1 MTSDKESTKA
11 LVRRFFQKVFNEQ
24 NFDVLSELLS
34 PHYSYNGEPSSIEG
48 NKAWVISLHSTYPGL
63 CFSFD
68 DILSEGEKVAIRW
81 RMTAPAHGGR
91 AAGYV
96 TGTNIITFDNGQ
108 AITNVQNGALS
119 PSWQDTHSPDML
131 K

>member
-1 MTSDKESTKA
+1 MTSDKESTKS

-24 NFDVLSELLS
+24 NFDVLAELLS
-34 PHYSYNGEPSSIEG
+34 PNYMYNGVASSIEG

-68 DILSEGEKVAIRW
+68 DILGEDEKVAIRW
-81 RMTAPAHGGR
+81 RLTAPAHGDR
-91 AAGYV
+91 PEGYV
-96 TGTNIITFDNGQ
+96 TGTNIITFEKGQ
-108 AITNVQNGALS
+108 AITNWQNGSVS
-119 PSWQDTHSPDML
+119 PSWTTTHDPEML